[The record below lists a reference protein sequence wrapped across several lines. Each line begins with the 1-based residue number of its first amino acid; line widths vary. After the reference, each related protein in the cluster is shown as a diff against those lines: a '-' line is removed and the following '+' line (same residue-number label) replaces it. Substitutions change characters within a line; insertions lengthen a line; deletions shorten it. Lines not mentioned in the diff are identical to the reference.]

1 MADLPKDRLAFS
13 PAFTFVGVDTFGP
26 WEVVHRRTRGGL
38 AKHKRWA
45 LLFICLVTR
54 GIHIE
59 LIEELSSSSF
69 INALRRFT
77 AIRGPVQQFR
87 SDRGTN
93 FVGAIQDLSIL
104 AKFTEDH
111 TVRNYLAENG
121 VIWVFNPPHASH
133 MGGAWERLI
142 GVARRILDAMLLRN
156 HRNLTHEILST
167 FMAEVTAIVN
177 ARPLTTISYDPE
189 SPCLLTPS
197 LLLTQK
203 SSPATFPIPDVG
215 RKDML
220 RSQWKYVQVLAEEFW
235 QKWRSE
241 YLYSLQ
247 PRKK

>member
-1 MADLPKDRLAFS
+1 MRHCEAADNYKQPIIIPKGHHVATLLVRHFYQRVFHQGRKLTEGAIRATGYWIVGARRLINSVIHNCVICRKLRGEFCSQRMADLPKDRLAFS

-59 LIEELSSSSF
+59 WIEELSSSSF

-121 VIWVFNPPHASH
+121 VIWVFNTPHASH
-133 MGGAWERLI
+133 MGVHGS
-142 GVARRILDAMLLRN
+142 V
-156 HRNLTHEILST
+156 
-167 FMAEVTAIVN
+167 
-177 ARPLTTISYDPE
+177 
-189 SPCLLTPS
+189 
-197 LLLTQK
+197 
-203 SSPATFPIPDVG
+203 
-215 RKDML
+215 
-220 RSQWKYVQVLAEEFW
+220 
-235 QKWRSE
+235 
-241 YLYSLQ
+241 
-247 PRKK
+247 